1 MGRIIKFRNKK
12 ADDFGLDVEPR
23 LKKKRYYLFMID

>member
-23 LKKKRYYLFMID
+23 LKKKDIICL